1 MYNFPVGGYCSC
13 GTRTSRS
20 LLTVA
25 SAVLPTSSRQW
36 QSAQRPAVLADRCS
50 TRWCA
55 RLVPQL
61 SAASQTANLLT
72 LRTSTRIAG
81 CFPPYRARKASGAEI
96 PEKWGKITK
105 FPSPVRPPKMG
116 KIGPKKG
123 KNYSENTKFVI
134 FR

>member
-1 MYNFPVGGYCSC
+1 MSSVYLKTLFSLCKSRVHQRDLGQE
-13 GTRTSRS
+13 THLTSFFGRYR
-20 LLTVA
+20 VVFA
-25 SAVLPTSSRQW
+25 GIFWA
-36 QSAQRPAVLADRCS
+36 
-50 TRWCA
+50 
-55 RLVPQL
+55 
-61 SAASQTANLLT
+61 
-72 LRTSTRIAG
+72 RIAG
-81 CFPPYRARKASGAEI
+81 CFPPYRARKASGVEI